1 MSGAGKVWNNQRFFN
16 WIYRVLDATAAAKWL
31 HSLIRT
37 NISNINIFW
46 HTSICHYSWN
56 VLAKFDE
63 NNFSLYNLQLHS
75 LAMPGDYLL
84 SWNSKTNGTMRP
96 HGVNDNGSR
105 FPRKSN
111 PLQTCIYIFLIL
123 IAQGSVTEE
132 DTIMSKVAKG
142 KGKSQ
147 GQNPQQKWENC
158 KMCWAAR

>member
-37 NISNINIFW
+37 NISNINIFL

-63 NNFSLYNLQLHS
+63 NHSSLYNLQLHS
-75 LAMPGDYLL
+75 LAMPGDYPL
-84 SWNSKTNGTMRP
+84 SWNSKPVGQCDLLVSIAM
-96 HGVNDNGSR
+96 DQD
-105 FPRKSN
+105 FP
-111 PLQTCIYIFLIL
+111 
-123 IAQGSVTEE
+123 
-132 DTIMSKVAKG
+132 G
-142 KGKSQ
+142 KLTHCRHVYFFNLNCSGKRYRGGHNYEQSCQ
-147 GQNPQQKWENC
+147 RQRQRQRQNPQQKWENC